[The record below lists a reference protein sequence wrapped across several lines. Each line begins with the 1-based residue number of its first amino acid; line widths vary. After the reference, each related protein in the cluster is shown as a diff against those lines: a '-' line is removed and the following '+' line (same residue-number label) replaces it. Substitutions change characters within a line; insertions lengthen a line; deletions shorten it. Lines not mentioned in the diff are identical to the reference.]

1 VWNPNG
7 RELFF
12 VAGLNS
18 ADRRRL
24 MVVQFA
30 NGSFRGRP
38 EPLFEFDPR
47 ELRIGGGWLR
57 HYDVAKDGR
66 GFYAMRVLPVSPLPP
81 ITHINLI
88 QNWFE
93 DLKAKVPVGK

>member
-1 VWNPNG
+1 MHVQPYPGPGPSQQVSIEGGTCPVWNPNG
-7 RELFF
+7 RESFF
-12 VAGLNS
+12 VAGLKS

-47 ELRIGGGWLR
+47 ELRIGGG
-57 HYDVAKDGR
+57 
-66 GFYAMRVLPVSPLPP
+66 
-81 ITHINLI
+81 
-88 QNWFE
+88 
-93 DLKAKVPVGK
+93 